1 MFSEQAAFTHREAF
15 AKFPW
20 EKVSYRI
27 IFYSKNKNQRTSVSP
42 ENYVLINVVKA

>member
-1 MFSEQAAFTHREAF
+1 MFSVQAAFTHREAF

-27 IFYSKNKNQRTSVSP
+27 IF
-42 ENYVLINVVKA
+42 IFIVKTKKEYPFPQKLL